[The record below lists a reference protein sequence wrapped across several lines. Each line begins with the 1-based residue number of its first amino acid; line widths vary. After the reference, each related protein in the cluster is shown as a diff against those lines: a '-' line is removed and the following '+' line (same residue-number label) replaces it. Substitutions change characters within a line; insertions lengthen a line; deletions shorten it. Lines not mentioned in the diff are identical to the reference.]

1 MLELVIVMTLIAI
14 VGGIAIP
21 RYGASLANHRV
32 EAAARRIA
40 ADLAYARRHARF
52 ASSSTTIVFDI
63 ATHQYSDSITTVAL
77 EDDPYKAIIVSVN
90 FGGDAE
96 IVFDGFGHPD
106 SGGSVLVQSGDR
118 TRTVTLDGDSGRAT
132 IE

>member
-1 MLELVIVMTLIAI
+1 MTLIAI
-14 VGGIAIP
+14 VGAIAIP

-32 EAAARRIA
+32 DASARRIA
-40 ADLAYARRHARF
+40 ADLDYARRQARF

-63 ATHQYSDSITTVAL
+63 AAHNYSDSITTVEL
-77 EDDPYKAIIVSVN
+77 EDDPYKTTIVSVN

-96 IVFDGFGHPD
+96 IVFDGFGQPD

-118 TRTVTLDGDSGRAT
+118 KRTVTLDADSGRVT

>member
-1 MLELVIVMTLIAI
+1 MTLIAI
-14 VGGIAIP
+14 VGAIAIP

-32 EAAARRIA
+32 DAAARRIA
-40 ADLAYARRHARF
+40 ADLDYARRQARF

-63 ATHQYSDSITTVAL
+63 ATHQYSDSVTTVAL
-77 EDDPYKAIIVSVN
+77 EDDPYKTIIVFVN

-96 IVFDGFGHPD
+96 IVFDGFGRPD

-118 TRTVTLDGDSGRAT
+118 ERTVALDGDSGRVT